1 MLGELYK
8 PKGLALE
15 TAQAVLEVTE
25 PCACNVAFGCSNQC
39 LYCYVPKLTRQKRT
53 GLVLYPKIPPV
64 DMVRKQLEK
73 MPLNQRPKGVF
84 ISFCTDP
91 YLPKSRDATENLIS
105 LLLDEGAK
113 VATLS
118 KLDVSSYY
126 VRQGMTV
133 VSLDLDFWQ
142 KFEPNTRTPRSRINA
157 LGHCAR
163 GHDYVWVSME
173 PYPPSAIYKQSLIA
187 LLEELN
193 FVDLIVFGKWN
204 YDKRANT
211 DEARKEYAKNIEVL
225 TDFCKSN
232 NIRLHVKSD
241 TMKFTKGNP

>member
-8 PKGLALE
+8 PRGLALE
-15 TAQAVLEVTE
+15 TARAVLEVTE
-25 PCACNVAFGCSNQC
+25 PYACNVAFGCSNQC
-39 LYCYVPKLTRQKRT
+39 LYCYVPKLTHQKRT
-53 GLVLYPKIPPV
+53 DLVLYPKIPPV
-64 DMVRKQLEK
+64 EMVRKQLEK

-91 YLPKSRDATENLIS
+91 YLPKNREATENLIS
-105 LLLDEGAK
+105 LLLDEGIK

-118 KLDVSSYY
+118 KLDVSFYY
-126 VRQGMTV
+126 VRQGMTI

-142 KFEPNTRTPRSRINA
+142 KFEPNTRTARSRIDA

-163 GHDYVWVSME
+163 WHDYVWVSME
-173 PYPPSAIYKQSLIA
+173 PYPPSAIHKQNIQH
-187 LLEELN
+187 LLEELS
-193 FVDLIVFGKWN
+193 FVDLIIFGMWN
-204 YDKRANT
+204 YDKRART
-211 DEARKEYAKNIEVL
+211 EEARREYAENIQSI

-241 TMKFTKGNP
+241 TRAFANP